1 MLSIKGYMTLIEGT
15 VVVVVIVV
23 LEVVRIIVQL
33 DLSFKSKST
42 VWNKV

>member
-1 MLSIKGYMTLIEGT
+1 MLSIKVYIILIEGT

-23 LEVVRIIVQL
+23 FEVVRIIVQL